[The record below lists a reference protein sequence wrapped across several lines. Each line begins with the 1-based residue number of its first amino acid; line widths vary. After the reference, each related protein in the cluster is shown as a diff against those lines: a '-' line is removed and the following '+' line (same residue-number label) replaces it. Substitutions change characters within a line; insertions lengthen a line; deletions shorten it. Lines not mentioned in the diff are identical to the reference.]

1 MLQRQS
7 RAPRQCPDFP
17 RSHSSGHN
25 VTGECMSNVYTEQSV
40 VSSITAVAGVRG
52 AIVKI
57 RWAKVSP
64 SLFLNNWAV
73 FVSVK
78 VCSDS
83 RLEQRLGTERTEKTE
98 RTENSSHPG
107 AGSEPQNTGRARG
120 SDSGIGNIKI
130 VWYLYKVWSLNR
142 TKCKQRFF
150 WVENKTE

>member
-40 VSSITAVAGVRG
+40 VSSITAVAWVRG

-107 AGSEPQNTGRARG
+107 AGSEPQNTGRAG
-120 SDSGIGNIKI
+120 AQTLVLEISKLYGI
-130 VWYLYKVWSLNR
+130 Y
-142 TKCKQRFF
+142 TKFGLWTEQNANKDFF
-150 WVENKTE
+150 DFLSRK